1 MNRTVPEI
9 TESVAELKSLL
20 HNASAGYKTQRLSM
34 LYLLRSG
41 QAKNR
46 TQVAELL
53 GVHRITIGQWLAAYE
68 AGGLEK
74 LLVRRYPPGRVP
86 LLCEEDRNTL
96 RAELEK
102 PNGFSSYGQITQYIA
117 QTFGVEMSYKAVYAL
132 VHDKWGA
139 KLKVARKSH
148 QKKNELASEAF
159 VSDFE
164 AQVEATISENR
175 SDFKSVRLF
184 CQDESRFGLLPV
196 VQRRITLP
204 DVKPVAKVNPIERL
218 WQALKA
224 KLFTRP
230 YGTLAEMQA
239 RLTEVL
245 CNYSDKAIA
254 KLTGFS
260 YFLKTTNEI

>member
-1 MNRTVPEI
+1 MNRKVPEI

-20 HNASAGYKTQRLSM
+20 CNASEGYKKQRLSM

-102 PNGFSSYGQITQYIA
+102 PNGFSSYEQIRQYIVD
-117 QTFGVEMSYKAVYAL
+117 TFGVEMSYKAVYAL

-139 KLKVARKSH
+139 KLKVSRKSH
-148 QKKNELASEAF
+148 QKKR
-159 VSDFE
+159 VG
-164 AQVEATISENR
+164 I
-175 SDFKSVRLF
+175 
-184 CQDESRFGLLPV
+184 
-196 VQRRITLP
+196 
-204 DVKPVAKVNPIERL
+204 
-218 WQALKA
+218 
-224 KLFTRP
+224 
-230 YGTLAEMQA
+230 
-239 RLTEVL
+239 
-245 CNYSDKAIA
+245 
-254 KLTGFS
+254 
-260 YFLKTTNEI
+260 